1 MTAVE
6 LDFGITLTG
15 RCSIAAPSG
24 DVQGAALGGPS
35 AAVVLARLVT
45 AAGAS
50 VSRDALADALW
61 DDRPPRSWQPALR
74 NVIARLRAALP
85 LGMALTTTG
94 DGYRLDLPAGTTIDV
109 DALEPAALRAEAA
122 LAGGDPDAA
131 LGIATAALDATAGT
145 TLAGTRGEWVEGLR
159 AEIAHRRE
167 RLVRVAGEAS
177 LALGDHPRAERLAR
191 ALVDDLP
198 LREDGYRLLMRAL
211 SAAGNR
217 AEALAVY
224 DDCRRRL
231 EDELGTVPSTTT
243 QTLFLG
249 ILREERAAPR
259 PAASAGRLL
268 LVDRQTPF
276 VGRAALLDHLSEAL
290 ESALTAGPRVVA
302 IAGEPGLGKT
312 RLAAALAAR
321 AHAVGVTAAYG
332 RADDRI
338 SIPYGPFLEAV
349 DGFFSGLDAAE
360 TAELL
365 GRHTG
370 ILARLVPSIAAV
382 APPDETVDDPDLN
395 QLRLVAALEHA
406 LRAIAGTRGCLLVLD
421 DMQWAGRAAIGL
433 VEHLATSAGPAPLL
447 VVVLD
452 RGGDSPS
459 GRAVERIELE
469 PLTVGDVAALARLHG
484 GDESSARRVWR
495 DSGGNALLASELL
508 AAGPTTGEQPRRIDG
523 LVRERLAL
531 LPREALDVLRTAAV
545 AGLEFDPHTVAA
557 ASVADPAVAAAALD
571 RAREARLLVD
581 AIEHPGWLA
590 FRHGLVRASLLD
602 GVDPDL
608 HRRLHQRLAVALETE
623 PGSWASHARLAYHF
637 GAAAPLGDWRSALRY
652 GLPVARAAFEAG
664 AHEDAVAVT
673 VPTLDALAAA
683 GDPDPRARLDLETLL
698 GSAQRALGDPRGHET
713 LGAAFQGATELGDG
727 TRMADAA
734 LGFSHGGAATEE
746 AFVDDFVLPMYQA
759 SLEAIGSTDDA
770 RRARLLGHIATGY
783 AWTRDGER
791 ASRAREDAYALAVT
805 LSDEA
810 TLARVLTSVRRSLAG
825 TMRIDEQWAAEE
837 TLLELAARHDDPR
850 GRARTLLWRFETL
863 LQRGDGRRLEELL
876 DEAGAI
882 ISGLSE
888 PAYHHS
894 QAYYRASLE
903 FIRGDIDAAERSIE
917 EAAVVGR
924 QHGLADPIVESIR
937 LGQLL
942 GVRYEQGRLAEFRG
956 EVAPFF
962 AGAQLPALLGAVA
975 WIDAELGDL
984 DRVPPNLDA
993 FFDDFAAGGV
1003 RFIMPVSA
1011 LAQVAPAVVALGD
1024 AARAQLLYDVL
1035 LPHAHRG
1042 AVLGIQAG
1050 TDWSLGLLARALGH
1064 EEIAQRHLADGV
1076 DYSERLDAPRWRERC
1091 AATADLVA
1099 GAGFEPAK
1107 A

>member
-1 MTAVE
+1 VTRDV
-6 LDFGITLTG
+6 DISLTG
-15 RCSIAAPSG
+15 AFSIAAPG
-24 DVQGAALGGPS
+24 GAIPGTALGGPS
-35 AAVVLARLVT
+35 TAVVFARLAV
-45 AAGAS
+45 AAGTP

-61 DDRPPRSWQPALR
+61 DDRLPSSWRPALR
-74 NVIARLRAALP
+74 NVIARLRAGLP
-85 LGMALTTTG
+85 AEMTLATVG
-94 DGYRLDLPAGTTIDV
+94 DGYRLELPAGTRIDV
-109 DALEPAALRAEAA
+109 DTLEPAAIRAEAA
-122 LAGGDPDAA
+122 AAQGDPASA
-131 LGIATAALDATAGT
+131 LEIATAALDTTAGT
-145 TLAGTRGEWVEGLR
+145 ALAGTRGEWVDGFR
-159 AEIAHRRE
+159 ADVARRRE

-177 LALGDHPRAERLAR
+177 IALGDHARAERLAR

-211 SAAGNR
+211 NAGGNP

-224 DDCRRRL
+224 HDYRRRL
-231 EDELGTVPSTTT
+231 DEELGTVPSAAT

-249 ILREERAAPR
+249 ILREERTAPR
-259 PAASAGRLL
+259 TTAAAGRLL

-276 VGRAALLDHLSEAL
+276 VGRAALLDQLSHTLNAVRD
-290 ESALTAGPRVVA
+290 AGPRVVA
-302 IAGEPGLGKT
+302 IAGEAGLGKT

-321 AHAVGVTAAYG
+321 AHDAGVNAAYG

-338 SIPYGPFLEAV
+338 AIPYGPFLEAV
-349 DGFFSGLDAAE
+349 DGYFSGLDAAE
-360 TAELL
+360 ATELL
-365 GRHTG
+365 GRHAG
-370 ILARLVPSIAAV
+370 VLSRLVPSIAAV
-382 APPDETVDDPDLN
+382 APPDEALDDPDLN
-395 QLRLVAALEHA
+395 QLRLATALEHA
-406 LRAIAGTRGCLLVLD
+406 LHAMAGTQGCLLVLD
-421 DMQWAGRAAIGL
+421 DMQWASRAAIAL
-433 VEHLATSAGPAPLL
+433 VEQLAAGAGSAPLL

-452 RGGDSPS
+452 RGGDSPA
-459 GRAVERIELE
+459 GPGVERIELE
-469 PLTVGDVAALARLHG
+469 PLTVDDVAALARMHG
-484 GDESSARRVWR
+484 GDDASAARVWR

-508 AAGPTTGEQPRRIDG
+508 AAGPTGGEHPARIDE

-531 LPREALDVLRTAAV
+531 LPRDAVDVLRTAAV
-545 AGLEFDPHTVAA
+545 SGLEFDPHIVAV
-557 ASVADPAVAAAALD
+557 ASVAEPTRASAALD

-637 GAAAPLGDWRSALRY
+637 GAAAPLGDWRAALRY

-664 AHEDAVAVT
+664 GHEDAVAVA

-683 GDPDPRARLDLETLL
+683 GDPDPLARLDLEILL
-698 GSAQRALGDPRGHET
+698 GAAQRALGDPRGHET
-713 LGAAFQGATELGDG
+713 LAAAFAGAAELDDA

-746 AFVDDFVLPMYQA
+746 AFVDDFVLPMYEA
-759 SLEAIGSTDDA
+759 SLAAIGSTDDA
-770 RRARLLGHIATGY
+770 RRARLLGHVATGY

-791 ASRAREDAYALAVT
+791 AADARRDAYDLAVT

-810 TLARVLTSVRRSLAG
+810 TLARVMTSVRRSLAG
-825 TMRIDEQWAAEE
+825 TLRIDEQWAVEE
-837 TLLELAARHDDPR
+837 KLLELAARHRDPR
-850 GRARTLLWRFETL
+850 GRARTLLWRFETS
-863 LQRGDGRRLEELL
+863 LQRGAGDGLEELL

-882 ISGLSE
+882 VAGLSE

-894 QAYYRASLE
+894 HAYYRASLQ

-917 EAAVVGR
+917 QAAAVGR
-924 QHGLADPIVESIR
+924 RHGLADPIVESIR

-942 GVRYEQGRLAEFRG
+942 GVRYEQGRLAEFRS

-962 AGAQLPALLGAVA
+962 AAAELPALLGAVA

-984 DRVPPNLDA
+984 DLVRPNLDA

-1011 LAQVAPAVVALGD
+1011 LAQVAPPVVALRD

-1042 AVLGIQAG
+1042 AVLSIQAG
-1050 TDWSLGLLARALGH
+1050 TDWSLGLLARALGR
-1064 EEIAQRHLADGV
+1064 EDDAQRHFADGV
-1076 DYSERLDAPRWRERC
+1076 AYSERLGAPRWRERC
-1091 AATADLVA
+1091 TVTSRASCA
-1099 GAGFEPAK
+1099 G
-1107 A
+1107 